1 MPEFN
6 VLRRSLWCL
15 AAAILALSI
24 CESNV
29 MAQSKSTSELTVFA
43 AASLTEA
50 FQQLAK
56 DFEGSHSGTNVRFNF
71 GGSQQLVQ
79 QIAHG
84 APFDVFASAN
94 AKQMDLAMTTGRID
108 SASVKIFARN
118 HLVVV
123 VPRDNPARISSLVDL
138 AQANL
143 KIVLA
148 DKSVPAGQYAVDV
161 LGKCAKSAGFP
172 SAFKE
177 AVIRNV
183 VSYEENVKAVLSKI
197 VLGEAD
203 AGIVYAS
210 DISRDSTHRVGQ
222 IVIPDSLNV
231 IAEYPI
237 AAAGETG
244 ASAAAKEFVGYV
256 CSGKG
261 QKILRLFGFSEPKE

>member
-1 MPEFN
+1 MGIRD
-6 VLRRSLWCL
+6 RRPGLL
-15 AAAILALSI
+15 PGLEILDAAGDPVEERVDHRRGERGRERAPHHERA
-24 CESNV
+24 EHDRRGQHV
-29 MAQSKSTSELTVFA
+29 
-43 AASLTEA
+43 
-50 FQQLAK
+50 
-56 DFEGSHSGTNVRFNF
+56 
-71 GGSQQLVQ
+71 GGQLVQ

-231 IAEYPI
+231 IAEYPV